1 MNKVL
6 IIGLGLIGGSYA
18 MGLSKK
24 NIEVY
29 AITKNKEDIVYGINN
44 KIIKGG
50 TTIVTKDYLSYFDRI
65 IISLYPKD
73 LIEWLETYAQIIKPG
88 TIITDVTGVKGKI
101 VNKAQEIL
109 GDSIEFIGAHPMAG
123 RELSGVKN
131 ADNTIFYDANYIITP
146 TIKNTNRGIEFAR
159 SIAELLEFK
168 NISILSI
175 EKHDEMIAYLSELTH
190 CIAISLMTSKD
201 DYMNLKDYTGDSF
214 RDLTRIANINED
226 LWSEL
231 FLMNKDELLK
241 SMNLFID
248 DLEEFRDAI
257 KNEDIDYIKDKMRLS
272 TSRRKFFNK

>member
-241 SMNLFID
+241 SMNL
-248 DLEEFRDAI
+248 LMEHQLI
-257 KNEDIDYIKDKMRLS
+257 K
-272 TSRRKFFNK
+272 